1 MSFVWKGRAW
11 YTLAT
16 PSPHHRA
23 RPDRYVVLPSW
34 QVLGTPLEMFAM
46 TPTTRP
52 PPRSCDTF
60 VCVRA
65 ATGGVG
71 PACTLFGKN
80 SDRPSEEAHEVIY
93 YPRQA
98 SLQSP
103 TRMPAGSGRR
113 LRSALTHAT
122 IAHSSS
128 PSTWFGEFIFISLS
142 LSQAH
147 PPGEA
152 LRCTHIEIP
161 QVESTLAVVLSRP
174 AWLWGCEM
182 GANEHGVVGGNEA
195 VSSLLASE
203 LGRTPRL
210 LGMCLLL

>member
-1 MSFVWKGRAW
+1 MYAEP
-11 YTLAT
+11 A
-16 PSPHHRA
+16 
-23 RPDRYVVLPSW
+23 PD
-34 QVLGTPLEMFAM
+34 
-46 TPTTRP
+46 TRP

-98 SLQSP
+98 H
-103 TRMPAGSGRR
+103 PAG
-113 LRSALTHAT
+113 AT
-122 IAHSSS
+122 
-128 PSTWFGEFIFISLS
+128 
-142 LSQAH
+142 
-147 PPGEA
+147 

-195 VSSLLASE
+195 VSSVLAGE

-210 LGMCLLL
+210 LGMDLLRGRTAREAVDVCCALLEAHGQGGGCDETDKGWTYEKYSYSQTIRRHTCLRLRASATGAWSACRPAGGETSPTG

>member
-1 MSFVWKGRAW
+1 MGLRRYTYRDAGVRGPSFSHAVAFRVFPKFDE
-11 YTLAT
+11 
-16 PSPHHRA
+16 S
-23 RPDRYVVLPSW
+23 
-34 QVLGTPLEMFAM
+34 GTPLRMFAE
-46 TPTTRP
+46 PTTPNTRP
-52 PPRSCDTF
+52 SPRSCDTF

-103 TRMPAGSGRR
+103 ASPPAGSVRR

-122 IAHSSS
+122 IVHSSS
-128 PSTWFGEFIFISLS
+128 PSTWFGEFIFIS

-195 VSSLLASE
+195 VSLTWVVRVS
-203 LGRTPRL
+203 
-210 LGMCLLL
+210 